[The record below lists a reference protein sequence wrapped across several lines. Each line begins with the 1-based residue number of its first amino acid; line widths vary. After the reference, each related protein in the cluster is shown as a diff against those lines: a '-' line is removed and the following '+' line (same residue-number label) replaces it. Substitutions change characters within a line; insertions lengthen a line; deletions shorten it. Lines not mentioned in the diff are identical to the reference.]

1 MLTGKTKII
10 FIFLLFLAN
19 FLLRTKTTS
28 ADIFAERLIRNN
40 VLSASTLSFSERH
53 TANNNEISSLFNTN
67 GIQPSG
73 FDVKAVRIK
82 KEGKMDFKYHIK
94 TVKSGGDEAACQTLS
109 LQVLLRGQEKYR
121 GPLLLL
127 SFDSILKDLE
137 RDDLV
142 LFISMEENST
152 SNMNKLCEFNFIIKT
167 YRNSHDENPVG
178 FYAVKYLTNTVSIGA
193 W

>member
-28 ADIFAERLIRNN
+28 ADIFAERLVRNN

-53 TANNNEISSLFNTN
+53 TANNNEISNLFNTS
-67 GIQPSG
+67 GMQPFG
-73 FDVKAVRIK
+73 FDVKAVRLK
-82 KEGKMDFKYHIK
+82 KEGKLDFRYHLK
-94 TVKSGGDEAACQTLS
+94 AVKSGSDDAACQNLS
-109 LQVLLRGQEKYR
+109 LQVLLKGQEKYK
-121 GPLLLL
+121 GPLLQL
-127 SFDSILKDLE
+127 SFDSSLKDHE

-142 LFISMEENST
+142 FFISLEENS
-152 SNMNKLCEFNFIIKT
+152 SSIINKLCDFDFVINT
-167 YRNSHDENPVG
+167 YRNFPDESPVG
-178 FYAVKYLTNTVSIGA
+178 FFAKKHLSNTITMGA

>member
-73 FDVKAVRIK
+73 FDVKAVRLK
-82 KEGKMDFKYHIK
+82 KEGKLDFKYHLK
-94 TVKSGGDEAACQTLS
+94 TVKTGGDEAACQSLS
-109 LQVLLRGQEKYR
+109 LQVLLKGQEKYR
-121 GPLLLL
+121 GPLMLL
-127 SFDSILKDLE
+127 SFDSSLKDIE

-142 LFISMEENST
+142 FFISLEEGHT
-152 SNMNKLCEFNFIIKT
+152 SIINKLCDFDFVINT
-167 YRNSHDENPVG
+167 YRNSPDESPIG
-178 FYAVKYLTNTVSIGA
+178 FYAKKHLTNSISLGA